1 MQNGHQFQII
11 RGSQFVDITDLVNY
25 GLVEFDGFGMP
36 DVRRLTQRGPL
47 QNGDTDVGFRLDP
60 RIMRLAVI
68 AYAGDEQGIINK
80 RAALLG
86 LLRPGNGGLIL
97 RWTYDGV
104 SKQIDCHYA
113 GGMTLPS
120 TDWKLGHHRAVFEL
134 RAADPTWYMTD
145 STTIT
150 WANDGGGSGFTFP
163 LPMPFTFGG
172 STINANQSVDLS
184 NANAWE
190 TFPTIYIYG
199 RINSPIV
206 TNQTTGDTLDFTG
219 NNVGV
224 GEYIVIDL
232 AYGTK
237 TVNLVSG
244 GVSTNWVSKLTT
256 SSDLATFSLQPGEN
270 TVNLSGSNAD
280 STTRVEMI
288 YNERLVGV

>member
-11 RGSQFVDITDLVNY
+11 RGAQFVDITDLVNY

-68 AYAGDEQGIINK
+68 AYAGSEQGIIDK

-120 TDWKLGHHRAVFEL
+120 TDWRLRHHRAVFEL

-150 WANDGGGSGFTFP
+150 WANDGGGSGFTFA

-172 STINANQSVDLS
+172 SVINANQSVDLN

-199 RINSPIV
+199 RINSPII
-206 TNQTTGDTLDFTG
+206 TNQTTGDVLNFTG

-224 GEYIVIDL
+224 GEYVVIDL
-232 AYGTK
+232 AYGAK
-237 TVNLVSG
+237 TVNLISG
-244 GVSTNWVSKLTT
+244 GVATNWVSKLTT

-270 TVNLSGSNAD
+270 TVNLTGTNAD
-280 STTRVEMI
+280 STTRVEMV
-288 YNERLVGV
+288 YNERLIGV

>member
-11 RGSQFVDITDLVNY
+11 RGAQFVDITDLVNY

-68 AYAGDEQGIINK
+68 AYAGSEQGIIDK

-86 LLRPGNGGLIL
+86 LLRPGNGGMIL

-120 TDWKLGHHRAVFEL
+120 ADWKLGHHRAVFEL

-163 LPMPFTFGG
+163 LPVPFTFGG
-172 STINANQSVDLS
+172 SVINANQSVDLS

-199 RINSPIV
+199 RINSPII
-206 TNQTTGDTLDFTG
+206 TNQTTGDTLNFTG